1 MMSTDIIHTDEYG
14 RKTPLGNVH
23 ISVAYDMIEHYSNR
37 PGSVVIESAMD
48 FAISG
53 SAQIGMPDGSV
64 IRFIDTS
71 YIER

>member
-23 ISVAYDMIEHYSNR
+23 ISVAYDMIEYYSSKS
-37 PGSVVIESAMD
+37 GSVVIESAMD
-48 FAISG
+48 FALNG

-64 IRFIDTS
+64 IQFIDLT
-71 YIER
+71 RV

>member
-1 MMSTDIIHTDEYG
+1 MSTDIIFTDEYG
-14 RKTPLGNVH
+14 RETPLGNVH
-23 ISVAYDMIEHYSNR
+23 ISVAYDMIEHYSQR

-64 IRFIDTS
+64 IQFIDLAHV
-71 YIER
+71 

>member
-23 ISVAYDMIEHYSNR
+23 ISVAYDMIEHYSKR

-64 IRFIDTS
+64 IQFIDLT
-71 YIER
+71 RV